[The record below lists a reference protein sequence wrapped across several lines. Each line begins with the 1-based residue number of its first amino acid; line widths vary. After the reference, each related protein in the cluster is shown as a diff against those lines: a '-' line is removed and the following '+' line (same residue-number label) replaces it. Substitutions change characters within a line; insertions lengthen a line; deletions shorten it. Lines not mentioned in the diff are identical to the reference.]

1 MTFQETLDFL
11 YTQLPVFHL
20 QGASAYKKD
29 LSRTQALLAYLG
41 NPHHAFN
48 TIHIAGTNGK
58 GSTSHLLASVLQEAG
73 YKVGLYTSPHLRDFR
88 ERIKIISPEVS
99 GEISEEFVCEFIEKH
114 IDFFKSNELSFFE
127 MSVGLAF
134 EYFVK
139 QKTDINIIEVGMG
152 GRLDSTNIIT
162 PLISVITNIGLDHT
176 QFLGNTLELIAFEKA
191 GIIKPNIPVVIGEYI
206 SETKPVFLA
215 KSDETHSEIY
225 FASDL
230 IAATYPSALLGDY
243 QIQNKKTVLQTLKVL
258 QDKKL
263 LSVSETDIKNGFLNV
278 IKNTG
283 LQGRWQQLGEN
294 PTVICDT
301 AHNAHGL
308 KIVLNQL
315 NKQKFEKLEKQKIS
329 YRQQA
334 DSAHIK
340 NNQGQNQVWIINNSK
355 DTVTIQMQDWS
366 FICVLQ
372 AKTKGGQWYPIQYW
386 RFSTCGNSYY
396 SKHFPP
402 KTANSFVT
410 KLPNEGDYKTKIRY
424 KLLGADK
431 FFYSNEFDGRIN
443 YCEFVEDS
451 TNYNNRGEP
460 QPHFKL
466 DSLIYLALQ

>member
-1 MTFQETLDFL
+1 MNYKETLDWMFNK
-11 YTQLPVFHL
+11 LPMYQT
-20 QGASAYKKD
+20 QGATAYRKD
-29 LSRTQALLAYLG
+29 ITNTVLLAKHLG
-41 NPHHAFN
+41 NPEN
-48 TIHIAGTNGK
+48 YLKCIHVAGTNGK

-73 YKVGLYTSPHLRDFR
+73 YKVGLYTSPHLKDYR
-88 ERIKIISPEVS
+88 ERITINGIP
-99 GEISEEFVCEFIEKH
+99 ISEDYVCDFINKNKA
-114 IDFFKSNELSFFE
+114 FFEANELSFFE

-134 EYFVK
+134 EYFVE

-162 PLISVITNIGLDHT
+162 PLVSVITNIGLDHT

-206 SETKPVFLA
+206 SETNPVFLA
-215 KSDETHSEIY
+215 KSDETNSEIY

-308 KIVLNQL
+308 KIVINQF
-315 NKQKFEKLEKQKIS
+315 KKEKYDQLHIVLGLVNDKNLTEILPLFPKNAIYYFCKPDISRGLEQLILKEKAAEFNLVGQTYIS
-329 YRQQA
+329 VSNAYQA
-334 DSAHIK
+334 AKENAKEND
-340 NNQGQNQVWIINNSK
+340 
-355 DTVTIQMQDWS
+355 
-366 FICVLQ
+366 FIYV
-372 AKTKGGQWYPIQYW
+372 GG
-386 RFSTCGNSYY
+386 ST
-396 SKHFPP
+396 
-402 KTANSFVT
+402 FVVAEI
-410 KLPNEGDYKTKIRY
+410 L
-424 KLLGADK
+424 
-431 FFYSNEFDGRIN
+431 
-443 YCEFVEDS
+443 
-451 TNYNNRGEP
+451 
-460 QPHFKL
+460 
-466 DSLIYLALQ
+466 